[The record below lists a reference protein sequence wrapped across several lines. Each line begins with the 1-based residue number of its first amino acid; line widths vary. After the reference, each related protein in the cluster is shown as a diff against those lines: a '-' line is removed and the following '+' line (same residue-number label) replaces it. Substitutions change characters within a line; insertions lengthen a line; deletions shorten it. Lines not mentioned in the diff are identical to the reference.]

1 MTNRTPSEP
10 AVLIVD
16 DNPFNRELLKGILKS
31 QSLSVFEAKNGREAL
46 EQIQTHPFRM
56 IFMDLL
62 MPGMDG
68 FETIERI
75 RGMGVDTPIIIVSAM
90 SDKRD
95 RQRCLE
101 SGGDDFLPKPLNIER
116 AKELI
121 ATYLHAGPMD
131 RKASGE
137 VTRRRDEMEAAESRR
152 RSDYHVLLVEEDD
165 GQAGDLVRILK
176 RHQLPVCRVS
186 NGDQAWTL
194 FTEHPHRFNVIISNV
209 FTSGIDG
216 LGILARVKRDHPH
229 VLVFIYALDR
239 DPDTFQLAVQLGA
252 DGVLTVGEF
261 NTIGGLIDSAIF
273 HAEHRGSR
281 SQVAATASAVRQAQA
296 HLIRYGCTTPCG
308 GIDIAYSPLSDAGGD
323 LACCRRLNR
332 AGRCGAFLGD
342 VAGHSV
348 ISSYISA
355 FYLGIL
361 TSQWNRT
368 QDPLALLKTFNAEL
382 NQSEYDQYHLCATAL
397 LWDRRRERLRI
408 ASAGNP
414 GPLLVRR
421 EPDGSMDVAELS
433 GGGLCLGLL
442 PKDDLFTREEIA
454 FPAGSYLFVFSD
466 GVDGRRITE
475 VLSEGEVALDGGP
488 VKGLGNLIIDRILE
502 RWGQDDDMVIITL
515 KAPEDPLP
523 PGLHYSFPADYG
535 GVDGACAWAA
545 EHLTPEMLPP
555 GRDPVLILLAVREGL
570 INAVMHGCAFERDSA
585 HVDLSL
591 FFEPGRVR
599 VEISDPGPG
608 FDPPDPPSSIAD
620 INVLQSGGR
629 GLPVMAG
636 VADRIS
642 VFGGTVCLFFGDN
655 GDD

>member
-1 MTNRTPSEP
+1 MTFAKKPEP

-16 DNPFNRELLKGILKS
+16 DNPFNRELLKGILKA

-46 EQIQTHPFRM
+46 ERIQAHPFRM

-75 RGMGVDTPIIIVSAM
+75 RRMGVETPIIIVSAM
-90 SDKRD
+90 SDKQD

-101 SGGDDFLPKPLNIER
+101 SGGDDFLPKPVDMAR

-121 ATYLHAGPMD
+121 ETYLHAEPSR
-131 RKASGE
+131 RKPAGGASGGTDGGE
-137 VTRRRDEMEAAESRR
+137 SQRRT
-152 RSDYHVLLVEEDD
+152 DYHVLLVEEDD
-165 GQAGDLVRILK
+165 GRAGELVRVLK
-176 RHQLPVCRVS
+176 RRQFPVCRVS

-194 FTEHPHRFNVIISNV
+194 FTERPHRFDVIISNV

-229 VLVFIYALDR
+229 VLVFIYAVER
-239 DPDTFQLAVQLGA
+239 DPETFQLAVRLGA
-252 DGVLTVGEF
+252 DGVLTLDELSRSIGE
-261 NTIGGLIDSAIF
+261 LIDSAIF
-273 HAEHRGSR
+273 QAARRGSR
-281 SQVAATASAVRQAQA
+281 SQVAATARAVRQAQA

-308 GIDIAYSPLSDAGGD
+308 DIDIAYSPLSDAGGD
-323 LACCRRLNR
+323 VACCRRLNR
-332 AGRCGAFLGD
+332 AGRCGVFLGD

-348 ISSYISA
+348 IASYISA

-361 TSQWNRT
+361 TSRWNRA

-382 NQSEYDQYHLCATAL
+382 SQSEYDQYHLCATAL

-421 EPDGSMDVAELS
+421 KSDGTLDVVEQS

-442 PKDDLFTREEIA
+442 PKDDLFIREEIA
-454 FPAGSYLFVFSD
+454 FPAGTYLFIFSD
-466 GVDGRRITE
+466 GVEPRQITE

-502 RWGQDDDMVIITL
+502 RWGQDDDMVLITL
-515 KAPEDPLP
+515 KAPDNPLP

-535 GVDGACAWAA
+535 GVDGACVWAGT
-545 EHLTPEMLPP
+545 HLTPETLPP
-555 GRDPVLILLAVREGL
+555 GRDPVLVLLALREGL
-570 INAVMHGCAFERDSA
+570 INAVMHGSAFERESA

-591 FFEPGRVR
+591 FFETWGVR
-599 VEISDPGPG
+599 IDISDPGPG
-608 FDPPDPPSSIAD
+608 FDLPDPPASISD
-620 INVLQSGGR
+620 INVLQTGGR
-629 GLPVMAG
+629 GLSVMAG
-636 VADRIS
+636 VADRIT
-642 VFGGTVCLFFGDN
+642 VFGGTVSLFFGDSTE
-655 GDD
+655 